1 MKKSMPTAGR
11 EFLEKQ
17 KKIRATIV
25 VDMPYDNELMNYGN
39 KLNDKIK
46 TILNQQYICCQVEA
60 GYLRNDIGIPI
71 ITEKKDD

>member
-1 MKKSMPTAGR
+1 MKKSMLTAGR

-39 KLNDKIK
+39 KLNDKIR